1 MKCKCFS
8 ICGSHGVGKTTIIN
22 KFKVA
27 YPNYIYIDEAT
38 RTVMPELGFKNP
50 YDFVDQYG
58 IAYYE
63 AVIMSQWSALPLI
76 TEKANSPIILDRSPV
91 DNFAYYKMLRK
102 DNEKKY
108 EVILERLCRMYC
120 KYIDV
125 YLFIPTGVFELVPDS
140 MQVKET
146 QQELEC
152 IIKELFAYF
161 QLEYQVITSKS
172 AVERFNEI
180 KKIVEEKHYGKD

>member
-22 KFKVA
+22 KFKAA
-27 YPNYIYIDEAT
+27 YPEYMYIDEAT
-38 RTVMPELGFKNP
+38 RIVMPELGFKNP
-50 YDFVDQYG
+50 YNFVNQYG

-63 AVIMSQWSALPLI
+63 TVIMSQWSVLPLI
-76 TEKANSPIILDRSPV
+76 TEKVNGPIILDRSPI
-91 DNFAYYKMLRK
+91 DNLAYYYMLRR

-125 YLFIPTGVFELVPDS
+125 YLFIPTGIFDLVPDS

-152 IIKELFAYF
+152 IIKELFGYF

-172 AVERFNEI
+172 VLERFDEI
-180 KKIVEEKHYGKD
+180 EKIVEEKYYGKD